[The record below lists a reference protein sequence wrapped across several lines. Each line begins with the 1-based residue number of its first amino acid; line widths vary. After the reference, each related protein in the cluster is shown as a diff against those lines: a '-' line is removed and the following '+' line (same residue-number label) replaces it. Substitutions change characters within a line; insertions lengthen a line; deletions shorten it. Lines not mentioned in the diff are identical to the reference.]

1 MPTRILNIVQRATA
15 TTPQGVQQT
24 SLMQL
29 SDLNGLTD
37 PLMNNMAA
45 ANKAATSIPSMFA
58 RILFFRT
65 AFQSIINPTLT
76 NSVYAKYVSD
86 CLDLLEDIFNYDPT
100 ITFEKWNKAAQ
111 LATLANNTILHDA
124 LLTQLNKF
132 MPSVTDIYLIKKDK
146 RIIGG
151 TSPFTIVY
159 TSPNWNNPNPVRML
173 QDRTPNFREF
183 MYKFADAYATANN
196 VSDLVGYIN
205 RCKPFD
211 PQYRMVNFGGQWP
224 IATLATNYPPVQWQ
238 GNSVMINNA
247 VGTPLYLFAK
257 NQQNFDSG
265 MFLASQQQPFNQI
278 KTPLLLVSNPQ
289 PLCYYDNVT
298 YPGWGHGFV
307 EVEGANDDTTPRPLP
322 NCNLRHSYLTPINLL
337 EDCLIKVPY
346 AINANRWKGVINI
359 NNETEGCMLPLKPML
374 FKYYTV
380 AEVMQMLTLT
390 VDDIN
395 RKVTV
400 SLNIPVRNT
409 AGTINNHIEIKR
421 EYAYGDI
428 KEFPTMDHGYTVGIA
443 PFYANAGRYHVV
455 QGEEVGNLAA
465 ELNLYKCGT
474 TNAIAIQPT
483 DLVNDNAIRLK
494 VYTISNPNQFDYIQV
509 IWGENKGVLLP
520 DFSLVSNGNT
530 TYTYGVDFGTTN
542 THIAY
547 TQGINGTAESFN
559 NEDYKWH
566 VEYLSN
572 EGKTGDDLI
581 KTALARAFFPD
592 YSASDYEFP
601 IRTVVSEHGN
611 LGINSKV
618 LEDASIGFRY
628 SKEYAIPDDITYNA
642 KLKWDFDTK
651 PTNAQV
657 RGRVMC
663 FCEEILMMIKNH
675 WMMQTDANHA
685 NPPKVALSYP
695 AAMVNWNSLKQ
706 IWEQK
711 YMEVFN
717 VKAANL
723 FRVTESLAPCRTAIA
738 AGVGMAG
745 GMLNIDI
752 GGGTTDLQYYRNYNN
767 QVTSLYNSIKFAGD
781 DLWGK
786 GFENVDSGGTG
797 AGVTSNNFT
806 DFARDRLANA
816 QLEIGGD
823 IKRIADITINITIK
837 NPKEFVG
844 VLLKD
849 SQHNFANILSE
860 SANNTCRKIIFLH
873 YAAIMRYAVKWL
885 QNNGVANLPYHIS
898 FSGMG
903 SKYLDLLFSDSAK
916 FTTYSKRL
924 LEIFS
929 ERPVG
934 TITID
939 QPAANPKNITAEGAC
954 LYAAAGNPTVCIYK
968 YYLGCDVDNVTY
980 GNVAQAKEKVIKSL
994 ADFIDKFNSIGD
1006 CNGTLAANEVIRITD
1021 GEKQQLLNNAALS
1034 YNDMVNFCTKGQNGA
1049 IKVQEAIFFWA
1060 LKDSLWKLNR
1070 NAEN

>member
-1 MPTRILNIVQRATA
+1 MPTPHILNIVQRAIA
-15 TTPQGVQQT
+15 NSPRGVQQT

-29 SDLNGLTD
+29 GDLNNLTD
-37 PLMNNMAA
+37 PLMQNMAA

-65 AFQSIINPTLT
+65 AFQSIINPTHT

-86 CLDLLEDIFNYDPT
+86 CLDLLESIFNYDPA
-100 ITFEKWNKAAQ
+100 ITFVRWNKAGQ
-111 LATLANNTILHDA
+111 LATLNNTILHDA
-124 LLTQLNKF
+124 LSTQLNKF
-132 MPSVTDIYLIKKDK
+132 MPSVTDIYLIKKNG

-173 QDRTPNFREF
+173 QDRTPKFREF
-183 MYKFADAYATANN
+183 MYKFADAYAAAGN

-278 KTPLLLVSNPQ
+278 TTPLLLVSNPQ

-421 EYAYGDI
+421 EYAYGGI

-494 VYTISNPNQFDYIQV
+494 VYTISNPNQFDYIRV
-509 IWGENKGVLLP
+509 IWGGNKGVLLP
-520 DFSLVSNGNT
+520 DFISPVANGMT

-547 TQGINGTAESFN
+547 TKDGVTAVSFN
-559 NEDYKWH
+559 NGDYKWH

-572 EGKTGDDLI
+572 EGKTGNDSI
-581 KTALARAFFPD
+581 KTALARTFFPD
-592 YSASDYEFP
+592 HCVRDYEFP

-611 LGINSKV
+611 LGVRSKV
-618 LEDASIGFRY
+618 FEDASIGFKY
-628 SKEYAIPDDITYNA
+628 SKEYTIPRNITYNA
-642 KLKWDFDTK
+642 KLKWDFDTQ
-651 PTNAQV
+651 PGNAHV
-657 RGRVMC
+657 MGRVLC

-675 WMMQTDANHA
+675 WAMQTDANHA
-685 NPPKVALSYP
+685 NPPRVALSYP
-695 AAMVNWNSLKQ
+695 AAMINFIALKA

-711 YMEVFN
+711 YKDVFN
-717 VKAANL
+717 VQNANL
-723 FRVTESLAPCRTAIA
+723 FDVTESLAPCRTAIVGGA
-738 AGVGMAG
+738 GMAN

-752 GGGTTDLQYYRNYNN
+752 GGGTTDLQYYKNYNN
-767 QVTSLYNSIKFAGD
+767 RVISLYNSIKFAGD

-786 GFENVDSGGTG
+786 CYENVDSGGTG
-797 AGVTSNNFT
+797 AGITSNNFT
-806 DFARDRLANA
+806 NFARGNLANA

-823 IKRIADITINITIK
+823 TKNIADITID

-849 SQHNFANILSE
+849 SQHNFANSLRIP
-860 SANNTCRKIIFLH
+860 ADNICRKILFLH
-873 YAAIMRYAVKWL
+873 YAAILRYAVKWL
-885 QNNGVANLPYHIS
+885 QKNGVTNLPHKIS

-903 SKYLDLLFSDSAK
+903 SKYLELLFPTPYK
-916 FTTYSKRL
+916 FAVYSKRL
-924 LEIFS
+924 LEVFS
-929 ERPVG
+929 EQQVG
-934 TITID
+934 NITID
-939 QPAANPKNITAEGAC
+939 LPVANPKNITAEGSC
-954 LYAAAGNPTVCIYK
+954 LYAAAGNAPMCTYA
-968 YYLGCDVDNVTY
+968 YYLGCDAADNVTY
-980 GNVAQAKEKVIKSL
+980 GNVGQARQKVIESL

-1006 CNGTLAANEVIRITD
+1006 CSGTLAAIEVIRITD
-1021 GEKQQLLNNAALS
+1021 NEKRQLLNDAVNS
-1034 YNDMVNFCTKGQNGA
+1034 YANMVNFCGNGHA
-1049 IKVQEAIFFWA
+1049 AATQVQEAVFFWA
-1060 LKDSLWKLNR
+1060 LKDSLWKL
-1070 NAEN
+1070 